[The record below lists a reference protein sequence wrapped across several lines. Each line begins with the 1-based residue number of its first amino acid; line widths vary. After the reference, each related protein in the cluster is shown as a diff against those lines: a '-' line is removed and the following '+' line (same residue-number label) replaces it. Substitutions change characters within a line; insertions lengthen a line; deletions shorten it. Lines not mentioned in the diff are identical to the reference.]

1 MKSMILNNME
11 KRIWKYQL
19 EVVDVQ
25 NISMPKGAEILTIQV
40 QYGEPCLWAL
50 VDPKEEV
57 EKRTIEIFGTG
68 NPILVDME
76 MRKYITT
83 FNLLDG
89 GLVFHVFENM
99 CS

>member
-25 NISMPKGAEILTIQV
+25 NILMPKGAEILTIQV

-68 NPILVDME
+68 NPISVDME
-76 MRKYITT
+76 MRKYIST

-89 GLVFHVFENM
+89 GLVFHAFENM
-99 CS
+99 CA